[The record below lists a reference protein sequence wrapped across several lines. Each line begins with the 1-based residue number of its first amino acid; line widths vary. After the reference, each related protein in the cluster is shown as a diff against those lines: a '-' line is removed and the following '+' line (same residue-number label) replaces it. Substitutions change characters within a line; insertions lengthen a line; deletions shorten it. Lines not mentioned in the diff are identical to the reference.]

1 MSGGTAS
8 APAAPTVS
16 TLTRSARPP
25 VAIRRATINARRES
39 PGMHGAYQSGGEIG
53 MIRSMAQGLRELV
66 GRVMIDPE
74 FLAEL
79 QRTPE
84 PLLAEYELSDAERAT
99 VQQALIRL
107 ARTPSSERRH
117 AFRSSLISRVA
128 T

>member
-53 MIRSMAQGLRELV
+53 MIRPMAQGLRELV
-66 GRVMIDPE
+66 GRGMIDPG

-79 QRTPE
+79 QRAPE
-84 PLLAEYELSDAERAT
+84 PLLTPYELSDAQRAT
-99 VQQALIRL
+99 VRQALAPL
-107 ARTPSSERRH
+107 AKTPSRERPH
-117 AFRSSLISRVA
+117 QV
-128 T
+128 